1 MSEKLEDNIVEC
13 DDFMDSQETTEH
25 DMEGLKNLRAW
36 AMKNMKQYF
45 VILITY
51 GVWALL
57 FSYAYMRGGYSALA
71 ISIAIAVLYR
81 LDMGR
86 KHE

>member
-1 MSEKLEDNIVEC
+1 VKNKLEDNIIDYDGC
-13 DDFMDSQETTEH
+13 DPTETTKH
-25 DMEGLKNLRAW
+25 DMEGLKDLRAW
-36 AMKNMKQYF
+36 AMKNMKQY
-45 VILITY
+45 VVLLITY

-81 LDMGR
+81 LDRGR